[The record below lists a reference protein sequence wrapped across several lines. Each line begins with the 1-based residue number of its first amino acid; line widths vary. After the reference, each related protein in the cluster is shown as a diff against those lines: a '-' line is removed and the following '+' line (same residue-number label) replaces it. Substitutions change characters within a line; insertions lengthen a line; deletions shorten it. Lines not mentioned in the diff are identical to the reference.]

1 MGDQTAKIRR
11 QVSDGCQILL
21 FSATYPQAVRD
32 YAKKM
37 VPNANTIS
45 LKVRR
50 VWLPGVS
57 GPSIVLY

>member
-11 QVSDGCQILL
+11 QVPEGCQILL
-21 FSATYPQAVRD
+21 FSATYPQSVRE

-45 LKVRR
+45 LKACRR
-50 VWLPGVS
+50 DRPICRQAAAG
-57 GPSIVLY
+57 